1 MVTAGLWKR
10 NDIDSLEASLYR
22 KIMFL
27 SNSISNKAI
36 LNTMTSIRLAGDAIE
51 NLVKR
56 TREDAERQ
64 KRITSFYEGEPK
76 GQLKGKPEGKPKGKP
91 EGKPKGEPE
100 GSHWK
105 KPKQKLYV
113 PRIMAEMMLAST
125 SNSTSIHFGV
135 GHLCHR
141 HNKTMTMEHV
151 EQCDGI

>member
-1 MVTAGLWKR
+1 
-10 NDIDSLEASLYR
+10 
-22 KIMFL
+22 MFL

-36 LNTMTSIRLAGDAIE
+36 LNTMTSIRLAGETIE
-51 NLVKR
+51 NLVKC

-64 KRITSFYEGEPK
+64 RRITSFYDGKERM
-76 GQLKGKPEGKPKGKP
+76 KGKARHEGKP

-105 KPKQKLYV
+105 IPKQKLYV

-125 SNSTSIHFGV
+125 ANSTSIHFGV

-141 HNKTMTMEHV
+141 HN
-151 EQCDGI
+151 

>member
-10 NDIDSLEASLYR
+10 KDIDSLEASLYR

-76 GQLKGKPEGKPKGKP
+76 GQPKGKP

-100 GSHWK
+100 RNHWK

>member
-1 MVTAGLWKR
+1 MG
-10 NDIDSLEASLYR
+10 
-22 KIMFL
+22 F
-27 SNSISNKAI
+27 
-36 LNTMTSIRLAGDAIE
+36 IRLAGEAIE

-64 KRITSFYEGEPK
+64 RRIPSFYDGKERMK
-76 GQLKGKPEGKPKGKP
+76 GKGRHEGKPEGKPNGV
-91 EGKPKGEPE
+91 PE

-125 SNSTSIHFGV
+125 PNSTSIHFCV

>member
-10 NDIDSLEASLYR
+10 KDIDSLEASLYR

-36 LNTMTSIRLAGDAIE
+36 LNTMTSIRLAGEAID

-64 KRITSFYEGEPK
+64 KRITSFYEG
-76 GQLKGKPEGKPKGKP
+76 KPEGQPAGKPKGDP
-91 EGKPKGEPE
+91 ER
-100 GSHWK
+100 SHWK
-105 KPKQKLYV
+105 KSKQKLYV

>member
-10 NDIDSLEASLYR
+10 KDIDSLEASLYR

-64 KRITSFYEGEPK
+64 KRITSFYEGKPERQPVGKPK
-76 GQLKGKPEGKPKGKP
+76 GELEGKPKGDT
-91 EGKPKGEPE
+91 
-100 GSHWK
+100 GSR
-105 KPKQKLYV
+105 P
-113 PRIMAEMMLAST
+113 
-125 SNSTSIHFGV
+125 G
-135 GHLCHR
+135 
-141 HNKTMTMEHV
+141 
-151 EQCDGI
+151 

>member
-10 NDIDSLEASLYR
+10 KDIDSLEASLYR

-36 LNTMTSIRLAGDAIE
+36 LNTMTSIRLAGEAIE

-64 KRITSFYEGEPK
+64 KRITSFYEE
-76 GQLKGKPEGKPKGKP
+76 KPEGQPKGKP
-91 EGKPKGEPE
+91 EGN
-100 GSHWK
+100 HWK